1 MWSVRKGRFT
11 NIAGL
16 IATSAARLATPARG
30 MAVVLAVLMCAG
42 AGLQAAKV
50 KVEADADPAFD
61 FKTVRT
67 WAWAPDGAGDVI
79 IARAHGDD
87 PAPIKQRTEPV
98 VVAAVARELGLRGLT
113 PASTG
118 QPDITVRYYLL
129 VTVGTDAQAMGQ
141 FLPPTVNWGLPP
153 FAPQTTSLDIVQR
166 GTIVLDAKSSALD
179 RVVWRGRGQSDIDQI
194 QSDAKRNAL
203 INDVVR
209 SIVKKFPVK
218 K

>member
-1 MWSVRKGRFT
+1 MLPMASTWTIRAAGRLG
-11 NIAGL
+11 A
-16 IATSAARLATPARG
+16 PAR
-30 MAVVLAVLMCAG
+30 ATAIALALLVCAG

-67 WAWAPDGAGDVI
+67 WGWAPEGAGDVI
-79 IARAHGDD
+79 MARAHGDD
-87 PAPIKQRTEPV
+87 PAPVKQRTEPV
-98 VVAAVARELGLRGLT
+98 VMAAVARELGLRGLS
-113 PASTG
+113 PASAG

-129 VTVGTDAQAMGQ
+129 VTVGADAQAMGQ

-153 FAPQTTSLDIVQR
+153 FAPQTTSLDVVQR
-166 GTIVLDAKSSALD
+166 GTIVLDAKSTSLE

-194 QSDAKRNAL
+194 QTDAKRNAL

-209 SIVKKFPVK
+209 NIVKKFPVK